1 MFVILT
7 YDVRVRRLARARKT
21 VRKYLRP
28 VQRSVFEGF
37 LSEGKLKRLREEL
50 RKCLDCGEDS
60 VRIYTF
66 QTLQGA
72 RVDELGVSAGSD
84 EIVL

>member
-7 YDVRVRRLARARKT
+7 YDVRVRRVAGARKT

-50 RKCLDCGEDS
+50 RKCLDSGEDS